1 MKKETLFLKLAVI
14 LVGLPVLALCIYG
27 LFELTNNPA
36 NQDYA
41 YVLYPILIGVYVS
54 LIPFYIALYKAF
66 RLLGYIDK
74 NKAFSQI
81 SVEALKHIKYCSVS
95 ISILYVV
102 MMPFVFLLTEK
113 DDAPGLIIF
122 GIFPIF
128 ASMVIAVFASVL
140 QKLLSMSCWIQE
152 K

>member
-1 MKKETLFLKLAVI
+1 M
-14 LVGLPVLALCIYG
+14 GLPVLALCIYG
-27 LFELTNNPA
+27 LFEITNNPA
-36 NQDYA
+36 NRDYA
-41 YVLYPILIGVYVS
+41 YVLYPILIGIYVS

-81 SVEALKHIKYCSVS
+81 SVDALKHIKYCSVS

-102 MMPFVFLLTEK
+102 MMPFVFILTQK

-122 GIFPIF
+122 GIVPIF

-140 QKLLSMSCWIQE
+140 QKLLSMSCWKQE